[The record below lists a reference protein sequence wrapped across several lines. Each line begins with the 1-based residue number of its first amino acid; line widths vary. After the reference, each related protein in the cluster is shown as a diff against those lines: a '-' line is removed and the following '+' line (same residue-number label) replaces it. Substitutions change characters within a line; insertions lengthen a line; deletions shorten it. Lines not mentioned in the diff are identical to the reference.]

1 MGVFPPPTSCGRRV
15 YSAPMPN
22 PPPPCPRPFNFARG
36 LAFALFAALAAWRI
50 VTLNLADHYA
60 DTGDMVAASELRGV
74 EHPVALTREARPLF
88 DADPQRA
95 VSLLQRAVRVDPTYG
110 LPYALLGA
118 LWEKAGDERR
128 ARSAIDAAV
137 AFAPAKVEVRLIA
150 AGFELGRNDLAAA
163 LRHSSVALTR
173 RGSLRAAMF
182 PELLRIADEPANRA
196 AFAALLG
203 EPVPWWPAFVAF
215 AANKGERL
223 ETVMALHAL
232 SEASAAN
239 SLQGHGLAA
248 VLRRLQREGLWLEAR
263 LAWMN
268 ALPLEQLEGM
278 GNVFNGG
285 FEQPLSGVGFD
296 WVSAK
301 AGHVLAEPLPTPG
314 ATGAAALN
322 VVFRGPR
329 VRYRHLS
336 QHLMLEPGSYVLRGR
351 VRPDGLE
358 AEPGL
363 AWTVACV
370 GAREREL
377 GATEYFSGRSTWRKF
392 ETTFTVPATECA
404 AQVLRLQLGG
414 RVALDFDA
422 HGPIWFDDI
431 VIERL
436 DAR

>member
-1 MGVFPPPTSCGRRV
+1 MPNRPPPFTS
-15 YSAPMPN
+15 PLN
-22 PPPPCPRPFNFARG
+22 LARW

-60 DTGDMVAASELRGV
+60 DAGETVAAAELPGV
-74 EHPVALTREARPLF
+74 EHPVALTREARQLL
-88 DADPQRA
+88 DADPQEA
-95 VSLLQRAVRVDPTYG
+95 VALLQRAVRADPTYG
-110 LPYALLGA
+110 LSYALLGA

-128 ARSAIDAAV
+128 ARSAIDAAA
-137 AFAPAKVEVRLIA
+137 AFAPAKVDVRLIA

-196 AFAALLG
+196 ALSALLA
-203 EPVPWWPAFVAF
+203 EPVAWWPAFVAF

-223 ETVMALHAL
+223 ETVMALYAL
-232 SEASAAN
+232 SEASVAN

-248 VLRRLQREGLWLEAR
+248 VLRRLQREGLWLDAR
-263 LAWMN
+263 LAWMS
-268 ALPLEQLEGM
+268 ALPVEQLEGM

-336 QHLMLEPGSYVLRGR
+336 QHVMLEPGSYVLRGR

-358 AEPGL
+358 AKPGL
-363 AWTVACV
+363 TWTVACIG
-370 GAREREL
+370 GAREREI
-377 GATEYFSGRSTWRKF
+377 GVTEYFSGRSAWRKF
-392 ETTFTVPATECA
+392 ETPFTVPAVQCP

-414 RVALDFDA
+414 QVALDFEA
-422 HGPIWFDDI
+422 SGPIWFDDI